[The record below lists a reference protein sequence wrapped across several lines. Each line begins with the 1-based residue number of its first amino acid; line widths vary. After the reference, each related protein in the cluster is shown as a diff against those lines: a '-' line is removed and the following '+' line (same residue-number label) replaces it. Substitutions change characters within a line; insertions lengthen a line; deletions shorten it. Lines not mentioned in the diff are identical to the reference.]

1 MERGSGEEISSMGD
15 REKLG
20 SGERDKGENNRN
32 EIMNEIR
39 IQKWVYLEDYE
50 KKQMEMETSERV
62 WRVVESIGR
71 KSGREREREYIG
83 EEEEMYLEVM

>member
-1 MERGSGEEISSMGD
+1 MERRSGEEISSMGE

-20 SGERDKGENNRN
+20 RGGRDKGKKNRN

-62 WRVVESIGR
+62 WRVEEIIGR
-71 KSGREREREYIG
+71 KSGGERERENT
-83 EEEEMYLEVM
+83 